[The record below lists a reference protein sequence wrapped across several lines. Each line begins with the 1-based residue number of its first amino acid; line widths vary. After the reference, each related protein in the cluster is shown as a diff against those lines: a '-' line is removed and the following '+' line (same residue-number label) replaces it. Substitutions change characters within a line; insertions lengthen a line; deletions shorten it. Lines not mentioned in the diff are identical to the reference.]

1 MTPLRSFRS
10 PRPTTGLIIL
20 AALVAVAFL
29 AVPSG
34 ASAGANTGNSRWLC
48 KPGKDRNPCKRR
60 LKTQLISP
68 SGEKLG
74 IKKPKQSSLRRKVDC
89 FYVYPTVSD
98 QQTQNANLHIDP
110 EERSIALYQA
120 ARYSQYCRVY
130 APMYRQLTLKA
141 IFDPSTVTQK
151 QREIAYNSVLNAWN
165 KYLKKFNDGRGVIF
179 IGHSQG
185 SFVLRELIANEVDSN
200 RKLRQRMVSAILLG
214 GDVTVADGSD
224 VGGDF
229 THIPACAHQFQI
241 HCVMAFST
249 YNETPPS
256 DSVFGRT
263 TVPGLHVL
271 CTNPAALGGGSADL
285 RTVYPSKPFAPKT
298 SIGAATRLVGF
309 PVVDTSKTW
318 VEADGAYTGH
328 CSSANGANVLQIAG
342 NDGAP
347 TLRPV
352 PNAQWGLHLTDANIA
367 LGNLVTTV
375 RHEISNYR
383 ARALP
388 SPGRP

>member
-1 MTPLRSFRS
+1 MTPRSRVRS
-10 PRPTTGLIIL
+10 RRPTTGLILL
-20 AALVAVAFL
+20 AAIAAAAFL
-29 AVPSG
+29 ALPSG
-34 ASAGANTGNSRWLC
+34 ASAAANSRWLC
-48 KPGKDRNPCKRR
+48 KPGRDSNPCKRG
-60 LKTQLISP
+60 LKTTLISP
-68 SGEKLG
+68 TGEKLG
-74 IKKPKQSSLRRKVDC
+74 EKNPKTHGRRKVDC

-98 QQTQNANLHIDP
+98 QQGQNANLHIDP

-141 IFDPSTVTQK
+141 IFDPSKITPE
-151 QREIAYNSVLNAWN
+151 QRELAYNSVLNAWN
-165 KYLKKFNDGRGVIF
+165 KYLDKFNDGRGVVF

-185 SFVLRELIANEVDSN
+185 SFVLRQLIAQEVDPN
-200 RKLRQRMVSAILLG
+200 PQLRHQMVSAILLG

-229 THIPACAHQFQI
+229 QNIPACTAQDQI

-256 DSVFGRT
+256 NSVFGRT
-263 TVPGLHVL
+263 TVPGQHVL

-285 RTVYPSKPFAPKT
+285 RTVYPSKPFAPST

-309 PVVDTSKTW
+309 PVVDTSTRW
-318 VEADGAYTGH
+318 IEADGAYTGN
-328 CSSANGANVLQIAG
+328 CSSANGANVLEISG

-352 PNAQWGLHLTDANIA
+352 PNAAWGLHLTDANIA

-375 RHEISNYR
+375 RHEISTYR
-383 ARALP
+383 
-388 SPGRP
+388 SQH

>member
-1 MTPLRSFRS
+1 MRPHRSSRS
-10 PRPTTGLIIL
+10 RRPTAGLILL
-20 AALVAVAFL
+20 AALVAVACL

-34 ASAGANTGNSRWLC
+34 ASAATNSRWLC
-48 KPGKDRNPCKRR
+48 KPGREPNPCKRG
-60 LKTQLISP
+60 LKTTLVSP
-68 SGEKLG
+68 TGEILG
-74 IKKPKQSSLRRKVDC
+74 TKNPRTHGRRKVDC

-141 IFDPSTVTQK
+141 IFDPSGITEE
-151 QREIAYNSVLNAWN
+151 QRLIAYDSVLNAWK

-185 SFVLRELIANEVDSN
+185 SFVLRELIANEVDTN
-200 RKLRQRMVSAILLG
+200 AKLRKRMISAILLG
-214 GDVTVADGSD
+214 GNVSVKDGSD

-229 THIPACAHQFQI
+229 QHIPACRSRDQL
-241 HCVMAFST
+241 HCAMAFST
-249 YNETPPS
+249 YNAPVPS

-263 TVPGLHVL
+263 TEPGLQVL
-271 CTNPAALGGGSADL
+271 CTNPAALAGGAASL
-285 RTVYPSKPFAPKT
+285 RTVYPSKPFAPNT

-309 PVVDTSKTW
+309 PAVDASTRW
-318 VEADGAYTGH
+318 IEADGAYRGH

-352 PNAQWGLHLTDANIA
+352 PNAAWGLHLTDANIA
-367 LGNLVTTV
+367 LGNLVSTV
-375 RHEISNYR
+375 RHEISAYR
-383 ARALP
+383 AR
-388 SPGRP
+388 

>member
-1 MTPLRSFRS
+1 MTPRSSFRR
-10 PRPTTGLIIL
+10 PRRTIGLVIL
-20 AALVAVAFL
+20 AALVAGAFL

-34 ASAGANTGNSRWLC
+34 ASAATYSRWLC
-48 KPGKDRNPCKRR
+48 KPGKEPNPCKRR
-60 LKTQLISP
+60 LKTELVSP
-68 SGEKLG
+68 SGEKLAS
-74 IKKPKQSSLRRKVDC
+74 KKPKQSPLRRKVDC

-98 QQTQNANLHIDP
+98 QQKQNANLRIDP

-120 ARYSQYCRVY
+120 ARYSQECRVY

-141 IFDPSTVTQK
+141 IFDPSGITPE
-151 QREIAYNSVLNAWN
+151 QRELAYNSVLKAW
-165 KYLKKFNDGRGVIF
+165 KTYLKKFNDGRGVIF

-185 SFVLRELIANEVDSN
+185 SFVLRALIANEVDPN
-200 RKLRQRMVSAILLG
+200 PQLRHQMVSAILLG

-229 THIPACAHQFQI
+229 NHIPACAHQYQV

-249 YNETPPS
+249 YNETPPD

-263 TVPGLHVL
+263 TVPGQHVL

-285 RTVYPSKPFAPKT
+285 RTVYPSKPFAPDT

-318 VEADGAYTGH
+318 IEADGAYTGH

-352 PNAQWGLHLTDANIA
+352 PNAAWGLHLTDANIA
-367 LGNLVTTV
+367 LGNLIRVA
-375 RHEISNYR
+375 RKEILAYG
-383 ARALP
+383 AEGVP
-388 SPGRP
+388 SPVRP

>member
-1 MTPLRSFRS
+1 MTPHRS
-10 PRPTTGLIIL
+10 PRSHRPTTGLVIL
-20 AALVAVAFL
+20 AALVAVACL

-34 ASAGANTGNSRWLC
+34 ASAATNSRWLC
-48 KPGKDRNPCKRR
+48 KPGKEPNPCKRG
-60 LKTQLISP
+60 LKTTLISP
-68 SGEKLG
+68 TGEKVG
-74 IKKPKQSSLRRKVDC
+74 VKKPKAPAHRKVDC

-141 IFDPSTVTQK
+141 ILDPSGVTEK
-151 QREIAYNSVLNAWN
+151 QRLIAYNSVLNAWK
-165 KYLKKFNDGRGVIF
+165 KYLEKFNDGRGIVF

-185 SFVLRELIANEVDSN
+185 SFVLRELIANEVDPN
-200 RKLRQRMVSAILLG
+200 PQLRHQMVSAILLG
-214 GDVTVADGSD
+214 GDVTVHDGSD

-229 THIPACAHQFQI
+229 KHTPACASQSQI

-249 YNETPPS
+249 YNAPVPS

-263 TVPGLHVL
+263 SVPGLHVL

-285 RTVYPSKPFAPKT
+285 RTVYPSKPFAPNT
-298 SIGAATRLVGF
+298 TIGAATRLVGF
-309 PVVDTSKTW
+309 PVVDTSTRW
-318 VEADGAYTGH
+318 IEADGAYAGH

-352 PNAQWGLHLTDANIA
+352 PNAAWGLHLTDANIA
-367 LGNLVTTV
+367 LGNLVTVV
-375 RHEISNYR
+375 RHEVSAYT
-383 ARALP
+383 AHH
-388 SPGRP
+388 

>member
-1 MTPLRSFRS
+1 MRPHRSSRS
-10 PRPTTGLIIL
+10 RRPTAGLILL
-20 AALVAVAFL
+20 AALVAVACL

-34 ASAGANTGNSRWLC
+34 ASAATNSRWLC
-48 KPGKDRNPCKRR
+48 KPGREPNPCKRG
-60 LKTQLISP
+60 LKTTLVSP
-68 SGEKLG
+68 TGEILG
-74 IKKPKQSSLRRKVDC
+74 TKNPRTHGRRKVDC

-141 IFDPSTVTQK
+141 IFDPSGITEK
-151 QREIAYNSVLNAWN
+151 QRLIAYDSVLNAWK
-165 KYLKKFNDGRGVIF
+165 KYLRKFNDGRGVIF

-185 SFVLRELIANEVDSN
+185 SFVLRELIANEVDQN
-200 RKLRQRMVSAILLG
+200 AKLRKRMISAILLG
-214 GDVTVADGSD
+214 GNVSVKDGSD

-229 THIPACAHQFQI
+229 QHIPACRSRDQL

-249 YNETPPS
+249 YNAPVPS

-263 TVPGLHVL
+263 TVPGLQVL
-271 CTNPAALGGGSADL
+271 CTNPAALAGGAADL
-285 RTVYPSKPFAPKT
+285 RTVYPSKPFAPNT

-309 PVVDTSKTW
+309 PVVDASTRW
-318 VEADGAYTGH
+318 IEADGAYSGH
-328 CSSANGANVLQIAG
+328 CSSANGANVLQIAV

-352 PNAQWGLHLTDANIA
+352 PTAAWGLHLTDANIA
-367 LGNLVTTV
+367 LGNLVSAV
-375 RHEISNYR
+375 RHEISVYR
-383 ARALP
+383 AR
-388 SPGRP
+388 

>member
-1 MTPLRSFRS
+1 MRPHRSSRS
-10 PRPTTGLIIL
+10 RRPTVGLIVL
-20 AALVAVAFL
+20 AALVAVACL
-29 AVPSG
+29 ALPSG
-34 ASAGANTGNSRWLC
+34 ASAATNSRWLC
-48 KPGKDRNPCKRR
+48 VPGKEPNPCKRG
-60 LKTQLISP
+60 LKTTLVSP
-68 SGEKLG
+68 TGEILG
-74 IKKPKQSSLRRKVDC
+74 TKNPRTHGRRKVDC

-141 IFDPSTVTQK
+141 IFDPSGITEK
-151 QREIAYNSVLNAWN
+151 QRLIAYNSVLNAWK

-185 SFVLRELIANEVDSN
+185 SFVLRELIANEIDKN
-200 RKLRQRMVSAILLG
+200 AKLRKRMISAILLG
-214 GDVTVADGSD
+214 GNVTVKDGSD

-229 THIPACAHQFQI
+229 QHIPACRSQDQL

-249 YNETPPS
+249 YNAPVPS

-263 TVPGLHVL
+263 TVPGLQVL
-271 CTNPAALGGGSADL
+271 CTNPAALAGGAADL
-285 RTVYPSKPFAPKT
+285 RTVYPSKPFAPNT

-309 PVVDTSKTW
+309 PVVDASTRW
-318 VEADGAYTGH
+318 IEADGAYSGR
-328 CSSANGANVLQIAG
+328 CSSANGANVLQITG

-352 PNAQWGLHLTDANIA
+352 PNAAWGLHLTDANIA
-367 LGNLVTTV
+367 LGNLVTAV
-375 RHEISNYR
+375 RHEISAYR
-383 ARALP
+383 AR
-388 SPGRP
+388 

>member
-1 MTPLRSFRS
+1 MSASSR
-10 PRPTTGLIIL
+10 TTS
-20 AALVAVAFL
+20 AAT
-29 AVPSG
+29 S
-34 ASAGANTGNSRWLC
+34 SRWLC
-48 KPGKDRNPCKRR
+48 KPGKEPNPCKRG
-60 LKTQLISP
+60 LKTTLVSP
-68 SGEKLG
+68 TGEILG
-74 IKKPKQSSLRRKVDC
+74 TKNPRTHGRRQVDC

-141 IFDPSTVTQK
+141 IFDPSGITDK
-151 QREIAYNSVLNAWN
+151 QRLLAYDSVLNAWK
-165 KYLKKFNDGRGVIF
+165 KYLRKFNDGRGVIF

-185 SFVLRELIANEVDSN
+185 SFVLRELIANEVDN
-200 RKLRQRMVSAILLG
+200 NANLRKRMISAILLG
-214 GDVTVADGSD
+214 GNVTVENGSD

-229 THIPACAHQFQI
+229 QHIPACRSRDQL

-249 YNETPPS
+249 YNAPVPS

-263 TVPGLHVL
+263 TVPGLQVL
-271 CTNPAALGGGSADL
+271 CTNPAALAGGAADL
-285 RTVYPSKPFAPKT
+285 RTVYPSKPFAPNT

-309 PVVDTSKTW
+309 PAVDASTRW
-318 VEADGAYTGH
+318 IEADGAYSGH

-352 PNAQWGLHLTDANIA
+352 PNAAWGLHLTDANIA
-367 LGNLVTTV
+367 LGNLVSAA
-375 RHEISNYR
+375 RHEISAYR
-383 ARALP
+383 AR
-388 SPGRP
+388 